1 MVILPIQVSNM
12 AYIVNGKEKRE
23 IIRLMANVYGM
34 ECIEGY
40 VQTTIVKHFETKK
53 EGSDFVG
60 PFRDLQD
67 QVHQNTN
74 GQMKEVRL
82 YANKIRSRFLY

>member
-23 IIRLMANVYGM
+23 IIRLMANAYGM

-40 VQTTIVKHFETKK
+40 VQTSIVKHFETKK
-53 EGSDFVG
+53 EVI
-60 PFRDLQD
+60 L
-67 QVHQNTN
+67 
-74 GQMKEVRL
+74 
-82 YANKIRSRFLY
+82 